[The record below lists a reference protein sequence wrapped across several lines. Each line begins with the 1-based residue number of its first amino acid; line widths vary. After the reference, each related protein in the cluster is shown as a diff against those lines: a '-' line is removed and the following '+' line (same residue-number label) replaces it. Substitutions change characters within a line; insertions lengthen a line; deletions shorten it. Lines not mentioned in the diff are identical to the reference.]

1 MHEGAGV
8 PTDATAQRIRVG
20 AELRRLRALTQLSGE
35 RVARALGWSQPKV
48 SRIEAGRTAFTVK
61 DVACLL
67 DLYGVTDD
75 VRAQLLGATAQGNGE
90 GAWIVRG
97 GGSRRQG
104 SIAALASATK
114 RIRHH
119 QPVVIP
125 GLLQTYDYAFAIAK
139 AAGAADPD
147 ATATAR
153 IRRQEMLTAPNAPRY
168 EVVLDARAVLLG
180 VADEDVIRNQID
192 ALADKAESLRRLELR
207 VIPLGAAV
215 PAFSTVGFTVY
226 DFRAPGSPAVAW
238 IESPTGDVHF
248 SAPDDLKRYAA
259 LFATLQDVALP
270 RDRSIDY
277 LRSLAGDG
285 RRHLSPVTGAGAT
298 VEDHGRW
305 AGTE

>member
-8 PTDATAQRIRVG
+8 PTEATAQRRRVG
-20 AELRRLRALTQLSGE
+20 AELRRLRALARLSGE
-35 RVARALGWSQPKV
+35 HVARALGWSQPKV

-61 DVACLL
+61 DVAGLL

-75 VRAQLLGATAQGNGE
+75 VRAELLGATARSNGE
-90 GAWIVRG
+90 GSWIVRV
-97 GGSRRQG
+97 GGSPRRQG
-104 SIAALASATK
+104 SIAALESVTK
-114 RIRHH
+114 RIRCH

-125 GLLQTYDYAFAIAK
+125 GLLQTYDYAHAVAK

-147 ATATAR
+147 ATAAAR
-153 IRRQEMLTAPNAPRY
+153 MRRQEMLTARNSPKY

-180 VADEDVIRNQID
+180 VASEEVIRSQIG

-207 VIPLGAAV
+207 VIPLGVAV

-259 LFATLQDVALP
+259 LFATLQGAALP
-270 RDRSIDY
+270 RDRSIAY
-277 LRSLAGDG
+277 LRSLASDV
-285 RRHLSPVTGAGAT
+285 RRYLTRT
-298 VEDHGRW
+298 WWR
-305 AGTE
+305 

>member
-1 MHEGAGV
+1 MRGAGV

-90 GAWIVRG
+90 GAWIV
-97 GGSRRQG
+97 
-104 SIAALASATK
+104 
-114 RIRHH
+114 
-119 QPVVIP
+119 VIP

-153 IRRQEMLTAPNAPRY
+153 MRRQEMLTAPNAPRY

-180 VADEDVIRNQID
+180 VADEDVIRNQIG

-215 PAFSTVGFTVY
+215 SAFSTVGFTVY

-277 LRSLAGDG
+277 LRSLAGDV

-298 VEDHGRW
+298 VEDHGSC